1 MWKSFITSVYPQQG
15 FIYSRK
21 MTKTV
26 MMLMA
31 HLSTALEPEKVSA
44 AQSRCI
50 LLLSFRKAY
59 DTVDREFWY
68 KLSST
73 LALTYASRS
82 HTSHS
87 HRHDNEFVI
96 NASHS
101 TPLPVRSKKSTK
113 VLASTAFVFAYSGG
127 AGTRIAAGHQ
137 SLWATSARAVRSD
150 TTLSRHS

>member
-1 MWKSFITSVYPQQG
+1 MQLQASLPRHG
-15 FIYSRK
+15 FVHGRK

-26 MMLMA
+26 MMRMA
-31 HLSTALEPEKVSA
+31 HLSAALEQENAESVYFA
-44 AQSRCI
+44 VR
-50 LLLSFRKAY
+50 LLEGFLTIPWIA
-59 DTVDREFWY
+59 
-68 KLSST
+68 T
-73 LALTYASRS
+73 LCTRLFFSLAVTFAHHRP

-113 VLASTAFVFAYSGG
+113 VLASTAFVFASSGG